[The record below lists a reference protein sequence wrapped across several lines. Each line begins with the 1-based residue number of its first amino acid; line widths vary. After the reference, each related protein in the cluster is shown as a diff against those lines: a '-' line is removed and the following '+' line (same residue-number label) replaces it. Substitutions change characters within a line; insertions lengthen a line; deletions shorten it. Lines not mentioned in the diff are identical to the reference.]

1 MFNSLYF
8 LKHRVYADLADGY
21 KELDPASD
29 VVQRH
34 KVASRLKEV
43 IKVLEKKADQ
53 IDDLKSLL

>member
-1 MFNSLYF
+1 MCLTLFVFN
-8 LKHRVYADLADGY
+8 RIYADLADRY

>member
-1 MFNSLYF
+1 MCLSVRFFN
-8 LKHRVYADLADGY
+8 RVYADLADRY

-34 KVASRLKEV
+34 KIASRLKEV